1 MAGVQNSGRSHAHER
16 TGNPMSGE
24 ARERQS
30 SEEPEARYANYFH
43 VGHNAFEVMLDFG
56 QHYEGSS
63 QPRMHTRI
71 ILAPAYAVA
80 LLEVLQTAL
89 AEHEKSFGQ
98 IAGRGKKHE

>member
-1 MAGVQNSGRSHAHER
+1 MR
-16 TGNPMSGE
+16 GE
-24 ARERQS
+24 VRERQS
-30 SEEPEARYANYFH
+30 GEEPEARYANYFH

-71 ILAPAYAVA
+71 ILAPAYAAA

-89 AEHEKSFGQ
+89 AEYEKTFGQ